1 MLFVDS
7 QSDVIMIKV
16 IELYNDLAQQF
27 EDWAFK
33 YVVPPALKL
42 IEITLKLT
50 MLYAFYLLVKNAI
63 NEAF

>member
-16 IELYNDLAQQF
+16 IKLYNDFVQQF

-50 MLYAFYLLVKNAI
+50 MFYAFYLLVKNAI